1 MLVVNADGLAV
12 GIETG
17 SCGALDAPP

>member
-1 MLVVNADGLAV
+1 LAV

-17 SCGALDAPP
+17 